1 MKKKLNLKKVKI
13 ANLNHSTLSASQ
25 LGNVKGGC
33 ALESNIIIVTT
44 NPSGFPTGGSG
55 EFSTMGNLSSCAVYT
70 DRMPDTTPYPNYTE
84 CQTRIS

>member
-44 NPSGFPTGGSG
+44 NPSGFPTGGPG
-55 EFSTMGNLSSCAVYT
+55 NISTLDNLSSCAVYT
-70 DRMPDTTPYPNYTE
+70 DRMTDTTPFPTYTE
-84 CQTRIS
+84 CMTRSS